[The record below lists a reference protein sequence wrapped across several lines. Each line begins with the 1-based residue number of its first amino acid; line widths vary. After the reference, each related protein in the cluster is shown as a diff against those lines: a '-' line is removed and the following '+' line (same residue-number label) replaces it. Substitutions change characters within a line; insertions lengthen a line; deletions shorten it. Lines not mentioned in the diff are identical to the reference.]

1 MDEAKSGSKQALLWL
16 ITVALIAVAA
26 YMYFHR

>member
-1 MDEAKSGSKQALLWL
+1 MDEAKSGGRQAILWL

-26 YMYFHR
+26 YMYFNR